1 MKKINLLTSCTLL
14 MSLSLALFLLSS
26 PTSNAAPEA
35 SSKFQK
41 LLKGKLVGLN
51 GKRVSRRELSGDPEY
66 YAFYFSAHWCP
77 PCRTFT
83 PKLVDFYNSNA
94 AAGKKFEIIFVSSD
108 TSEDK
113 MEDYIKEDKMP
124 WPAIK
129 YRYAKKIKEIS
140 KYAGSGIPCL
150 VLVDREGK
158 VISDSYNGENYIGPT
173 KVMRDIASTVK

>member
-1 MKKINLLTSCTLL
+1 MKKLITAFSFLLC
-14 MSLSLALFLLSS
+14 MSLAIQMFSVSS
-26 PTSNAAPEA
+26 STAAPA
-35 SSKFQK
+35 AASKFQQ

-51 GKRVSRRELSGDPEY
+51 GKRISRRELSGDPEY

-83 PKLVDFYNSNA
+83 PKLVNFYNSNE

-108 TSEDK
+108 SNEDM
-113 MEDYIKEDKMP
+113 MEEYIKEDKMP

-150 VLVDREGK
+150 VLVDREGN
-158 VISDSYNGENYIGPT
+158 VISDSYQGKKYVGPN
-173 KVMRDIASTVK
+173 KVMGDIANTVK

>member
-1 MKKINLLTSCTLL
+1 MKKTITSTSLLFCLL
-14 MSLSLALFLLSS
+14 LLAILPPSIS
-26 PTSNAAPEA
+26 AAPA
-35 SSKFQK
+35 GNSSKFQK

-51 GKRVSRRELSGDPEY
+51 GRRVSRRELTSDPEFY
-66 YAFYFSAHWCP
+66 VFYFSAHWCP

-83 PKLVDFYNSNA
+83 PKLVDFYNNSE

-108 TSEDK
+108 SNEDK

-129 YRYAKKIKEIS
+129 YRYAKKIKEIN

-150 VLVDREGK
+150 VMVDRNGK
-158 VISDSYNGENYIGPT
+158 VISHSYKGKEYLGPN
-173 KVMRDIASTVK
+173 KVLRDLSQKVE

>member
-1 MKKINLLTSCTLL
+1 MKKLITAFS
-14 MSLSLALFLLSS
+14 FLLCMTFAMQMFTLSS
-26 PTSNAAPEA
+26 STAAPA
-35 SSKFQK
+35 APSKFQK

-83 PKLVDFYNSNA
+83 PKLVNFYNSNE

-108 TSEDK
+108 SNEDM
-113 MEDYIKEDKMP
+113 MEEYIKEDQMP

-158 VISDSYNGENYIGPT
+158 VISDSYQGKNYVGPN
-173 KVMRDIASTVK
+173 KVMGDIAKTVK

>member
-1 MKKINLLTSCTLL
+1 MKKLLPAFALL
-14 MSLSLALFLLSS
+14 LCLTFTIQLVTAPSS
-26 PTSNAAPEA
+26 TAAPSA
-35 SSKFQK
+35 PSKFQK

-51 GKRVSRRELSGDPEY
+51 GKRVSRRELSGDPDY

-77 PCRTFT
+77 PCRSFT
-83 PKLVDFYNSNA
+83 PKLVNFYNNSA

-108 TSEDK
+108 RNEDL
-113 MEDYIKEDKMP
+113 MEEYIKEDKMP

-129 YRYAKKIKEIS
+129 YRYAKKIKDIS

-158 VISDSYNGENYIGPT
+158 VISDSYEGQNYVGPT
-173 KVMRDIASTVK
+173 KVMRDIANTVK